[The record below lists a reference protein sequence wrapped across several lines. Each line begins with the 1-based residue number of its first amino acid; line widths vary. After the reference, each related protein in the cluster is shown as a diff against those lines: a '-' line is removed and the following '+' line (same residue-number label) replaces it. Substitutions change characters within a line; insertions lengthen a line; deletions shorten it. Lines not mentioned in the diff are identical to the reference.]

1 MKPVLKRIMIFLALV
16 IAAILIIIGVAS
28 VSHASECL
36 PSARAVWATHPGSH
50 ATWNAVDDM
59 KCWRVGYGRHH
70 RKEVMPLAGRQH
82 GRGKAT
88 MAVQQNNLDTRPRS
102 ANSPA
107 GAVHWKHP
115 EHAKPFEEFEDWLYL
130 AK

>member
-70 RKEVMPLAGRQH
+70 RKEVVHSVRTNPTKTTDA
-82 GRGKAT
+82 
-88 MAVQQNNLDTRPRS
+88 RPRS
-102 ANSPA
+102 ANLPA
-107 GAVHWKHP
+107 GAVRWQNP
-115 EHAKPFEEFEDWLYL
+115 EHAKLFDEFQDWLYL
-130 AK
+130 GKR